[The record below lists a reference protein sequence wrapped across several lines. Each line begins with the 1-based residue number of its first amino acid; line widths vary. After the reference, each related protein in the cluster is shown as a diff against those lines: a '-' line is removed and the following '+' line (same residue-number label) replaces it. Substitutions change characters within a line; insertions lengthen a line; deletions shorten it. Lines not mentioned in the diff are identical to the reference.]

1 MVLIF
6 FNSKAQIGLVKVFFL
21 VLTFVLMWAFW
32 LGRWLNE
39 WVALSIDNNPS
50 MSGLEIF
57 LLANINMWI
66 LLLLFV
72 GILIFVYS
80 GGAQR

>member
-6 FNSKAQIGLVKVFFL
+6 SNKAQIGLVKVFFL

-39 WVALSIDNNPS
+39 WVALSIENNPG
-50 MSGLEIF
+50 MSGLEVF

>member
-6 FNSKAQIGLVKVFFL
+6 FNSKAQIGFVKVFFL

-32 LGRWLNE
+32 LGKWLNE
-39 WVALSIDNNPS
+39 WVALSIENTPS
-50 MSGLEIF
+50 MGGLEVF

-72 GILIFVYS
+72 GILIYVYS

>member
-32 LGRWLNE
+32 LGKWLNE
-39 WVALSIDNNPS
+39 WVALSIDNNPG
-50 MSGLEIF
+50 MSGLEVF

>member
-39 WVALSIDNNPS
+39 WVALSIENNPG
-50 MSGLEIF
+50 MSGLEVF

>member
-6 FNSKAQIGLVKVFFL
+6 SNKAQIGLVKVFFL

-39 WVALSIDNNPS
+39 WVALSIENNPG
-50 MSGLEIF
+50 MNALEVF

-72 GILIFVYS
+72 GILIYVYS